1 MQIGSDRDPFTG
13 KLYGD
18 GHTIRNISGGG
29 SSVLSVLSGAE
40 VKDLNFENVELITND
55 SNDNKAKSLEA
66 GSFGKVLNNSTLKN
80 IRAFHVKLSDMPN
93 HVGDSYRIWNTVR
106 WKTAA
111 RKTFRSQRR
120 SYRLQHRNCE
130 AC

>member
-18 GHTIRNISGGG
+18 GHTIRNISGVG

-66 GSFGKVLNNSTLKN
+66 GIFGKVLNNSTLKN

-93 HVGDSYRIWNTVR
+93 HVGGLVSYLEYSSTMEDCRTEDVSIT
-106 WKTAA
+106 TAVLSA
-111 RKTFRSQRR
+111 TTPE
-120 SYRLQHRNCE
+120 L
-130 AC
+130 